1 MKQIKAV
8 IFDMDGVLIEAK
20 EWHYEALNR
29 ALSLF
34 GYVINRY
41 DHLVTY
47 DGLPTNKK
55 LEILSIDRGFPRVL
69 HKFVNELK
77 QQYTL
82 ELVNS
87 QCKARFNHEYALSKL
102 RQEGY
107 TLAVASN
114 SVRKSVEM
122 MMERAN
128 LNGYLDFI
136 LSNQDVKK
144 SKPDPEIYTTAIAK
158 AGITPE
164 QCVVVEDN
172 HHGIEAA
179 TRAGANVLRVQTV
192 ADVTYTRIKSFIQ
205 TIEGTQARELPQPL
219 RKAA

>member
-1 MKQIKAV
+1 MKKIKAV
-8 IFDMDGVLIEAK
+8 IFDMDGVLIDAK

-34 GYVINRY
+34 GFVINRY

-55 LEILSIDRGFPRVL
+55 LEILSCDRGFPRTL

-87 QCKARFNHEYALSKL
+87 QCKPRFNHEYALSRL

-107 TLAVASN
+107 KLAVASN
-114 SVRKSVEM
+114 SVRQTVDM
-122 MMERAN
+122 MMDKAN
-128 LNGYLDFI
+128 LTGYLDFM
-136 LSNQDVKK
+136 LSNQDIRRP
-144 SKPDPEIYTTAIAK
+144 KPDPEIYHTAIAK
-158 AGITPE
+158 AGVSPE
-164 QCVVVEDN
+164 ECVVVEDN

-179 TRAGANVLRVQTV
+179 TRAGANVLRVQAV
-192 ADVTYTRIKSFIQ
+192 SDVTYSRIRSFIQ
-205 TIEGTQARELPQPL
+205 TVERTQVREQPQSH
-219 RKAA
+219 RRAA